1 MILPASI
8 QMPPNRVVKRTI
20 KKKSVKVLPL
30 TVERLGQYAA
40 CFA

>member
-20 KKKSVKVLPL
+20 KKSVKVLPL
-30 TVERLGQYAA
+30 TAERLGQYAA